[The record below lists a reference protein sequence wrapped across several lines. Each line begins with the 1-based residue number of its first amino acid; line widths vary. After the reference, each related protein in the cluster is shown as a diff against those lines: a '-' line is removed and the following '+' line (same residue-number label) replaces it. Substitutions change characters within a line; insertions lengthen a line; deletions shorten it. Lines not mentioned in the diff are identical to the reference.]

1 VKIRS
6 ILFLLILSG
15 QAMAATGAEEPSGF
29 LLFLGRFHP
38 LFVHLPIGFLI
49 IAFLLECFSRLQRF
63 REVRHATSL
72 VLLLG
77 TLSAVAAA
85 ILGYFLSFEGGYD
98 EDALFWHQWFG
109 IGVAVMSAVAYFLK
123 IRSEGK
129 PAITRKAYFPAL
141 ATSIGILM
149 VAGHLGGNLTHG
161 SEYLTQ
167 HMPAPMRTMAG
178 LPAPARKTEARPIT
192 NIQEAVVYQDIIHP
206 IFEQRC
212 INCHNPDKKK
222 GELLMHTFADL
233 MKGGENGKVLVAGKS
248 SESPL
253 YKHLTLPLEDDD
265 HMPPKGKKQLT
276 KSQIELIRWWIDEG
290 ASAEKTVAQTTLTE
304 PVEKALA
311 SIGAP
316 VEEEGKPKG
325 IFANQVPPAK
335 ASAIDSVKK
344 AGFQVTPISQ
354 DNHYL
359 QAKYTRTGL
368 DFGKEQA
375 KALQSLA
382 TQITWLDLSNAAII
396 PEGLKELNNLTNL
409 TRLRL
414 DKTNVTDESMAI
426 LQKLDNLE
434 YLNLYGTAVSDNGV
448 GKLAAFKSLQTVYL
462 WQTKVSESGV
472 QSLRKQHPKL
482 IVNTGWI
489 DKEGTDTVS
498 RSTKDSILKVVSR
511 KD

>member
-1 VKIRS
+1 
-6 ILFLLILSG
+6 
-15 QAMAATGAEEPSGF
+15 MAATAAEEPSEF

-63 REVRHATSL
+63 SEVRHATSL

-85 ILGYFLSFEGGYD
+85 ILGYFLSYEGGYD

-123 IRSEGK
+123 VRSEGK

-141 ATSIGILM
+141 ASSIGILM

-178 LPAPARKTEARPIT
+178 LPAPVKKTEAKPIT

-248 SESPL
+248 TESTL

-276 KSQIELIRWWIDEG
+276 KAQIELIRWWIDEG
-290 ASAEKTVAQTTLTE
+290 ASADKKVAQTTLTE

-311 SIGAP
+311 SLGVP
-316 VEEEGKPKG
+316 LEEEGKPTG
-325 IFANQVPPAK
+325 IFAKQVSPAK
-335 ASAIDSVKK
+335 ASAIDSARK

-354 DNHYL
+354 DNYYL
-359 QAKYTRTGL
+359 QVKYLRTTEG
-368 DFGKEQA
+368 FGQQQA
-375 KALQSLA
+375 KILHPLA
-382 TQITWLDLSNAAII
+382 PQITWLDLSNAKITNEA
-396 PEGLKELNNLTNL
+396 LNELNRLVNL

-414 DKTNVTDESMAI
+414 DKSDVTDESITA
-426 LQKLDNLE
+426 LQRLENLE
-434 YLNLYGTAVSDNGV
+434 YLNLYGTAVSDKALE
-448 GKLAAFKSLQTVYL
+448 KLSAFKNLQSVYL
-462 WQTKVSESGV
+462 WQTQVSESGV
-472 QSLRKQHPKL
+472 QSLLKQHPRL
-482 IVNTGWI
+482 VINTGWTENG
-489 DKEGTDTVS
+489 KTDTIS
-498 RSTKDSILKVVSR
+498 NKDSILKVVNQ
-511 KD
+511 KK